1 MSRVGKLPVEIPQ
14 GVQVSLTEKEIVIK
28 GKLGELRASIVDG
41 VNVLYTENKVSV
53 TPANDTKESKALWGT
68 YRNNIKNMVKGVSEG
83 FEVRLEMNGVGY
95 RSATDGKI
103 INLVLGFSH
112 EIRYAVPA
120 GINVKCEKPTL
131 IVLVG
136 AALLFVDFVH
146 EFGPVVHSC
155 VYSIQNRDIYRRTK
169 QLSEKNYCV
178 REGIIRELKT
188 QCFTK

>member
-28 GKLGELRASIVDG
+28 GKLGELKAFLVGSV
-41 VNVLYTENKVSV
+41 KVEHAANQVVV
-53 TPANDTKESKALWGT
+53 TPANDTKEARALWGT
-68 YRNNIKNMVKGVSEG
+68 YRNNIKNMVKGVSDG

-112 EIRYAVPA
+112 EIRYAVPQ

-131 IVLVG
+131 IVLSG
-136 AALLFVDFVH
+136 A
-146 EFGPVVHSC
+146 
-155 VYSIQNRDIYRRTK
+155 NK
-169 QLSEKNYCV
+169 QLVGQVAGELMKLRPAEPYKGKGV
-178 REGIIRELKT
+178 YKEGSYIRRKEGK
-188 QCFTK
+188 KK